1 MSMRLRV
8 WNARYIY
15 QSVRRVEGE
24 NRMGF
29 YGIAINEAINEGV
42 NYIHECPKPGG
53 T

>member
-1 MSMRLRV
+1 M

-15 QSVRRVEGE
+15 QSVRRGERE

-42 NYIHECPKPGG
+42 NYIHERPKPDG